1 MKIEDSF
8 EVAAPIDETWALL
21 NDVPEVIPCMPGAEL
36 IEVRGDDEWLARL
49 ATKVGPIAMNFDTE
63 VTRVKA
69 DEAGHAVELS
79 AKAKELKGR
88 GRANA
93 KITSSLIAE
102 GTGTKVSIVTDLQ
115 MQGPLAQ
122 FGRGVVTEISA
133 QMTREFSSC
142 LAARLTKPETATTPE
157 EGVGAAAAS
166 ASPSPAAPSQTKP
179 INGLRLFVS
188 ALGRWFVGLFRRGG
202 RR

>member
-8 EVAAPIDETWALL
+8 EVNAPIEETWALL
-21 NDVPEVIPCMPGAEL
+21 NDVPAVIPCMPGAEL
-36 IEVRGDDEWLARL
+36 VEVRGDDEWLARL

-63 VTRVKA
+63 VTRTKA
-69 DEAGHAVELS
+69 DDGAHSVDLK

-93 KITSSLIAE
+93 KISSSLVAE

-122 FGRGVVTEISA
+122 FGRGVVGEISA
-133 QMTREFSSC
+133 QMTREFANC
-142 LAARLTKPETATTPE
+142 LAARLDSP
-157 EGVGAAAAS
+157 VAAAA
-166 ASPSPAAPSQTKP
+166 ATGAGGAEPAGAGATPPPAPQAKP
-179 INGLRLFVS
+179 INGLRLFFS
-188 ALGRWFVGLFRRGG
+188 ALGRWFVGLFKRGG
-202 RR
+202 RS